1 MSSCGNRC
9 IMIYKT
15 KILKVEESRGL
26 NEADCAPLVLIDE
39 AANLLKKGSMVAFP
53 TETVYGLGANG
64 LDAKAAAGIFTAK
77 GRPKK
82 NPLSLLVADR
92 EMIDMVAAEIP
103 EVAERLI
110 KAFFPGPLTII
121 LKKKDIVPSI
131 VAGGLS
137 TVGVRMPNNPIAI
150 QLIQRAG
157 FPLAAPSANLSG
169 RPSPT
174 SAQAVHADLN
184 GRIPLILDG
193 GLCRLGV
200 ESTLVDCTGDTPLIL
215 RPGTITK
222 EQLSE
227 AAGCPVLQTGD
238 EDKKSPSEQFLHY
251 APKAP
256 MTVLEGPAERMAEAM
271 TEQVEKLKKE
281 GKLVGVLA
289 SPNVVKHL
297 VEHGVLLSV
306 SCISCGDQGDLAAV
320 GANLYDALRKFDNK
334 MVNVILAE
342 GVPDEGLGIAI
353 MNRLRKASEGRI
365 IRI

>member
-1 MSSCGNRC
+1 
-9 IMIYKT
+9 MIYKT
-15 KILKVEESRGL
+15 KILKVAEAHGL
-26 NEADCAPLVLIDE
+26 NEADCVPLVLIDE
-39 AANLLKKGSMVAFP
+39 AANLLKKGNIVAFP

-64 LDAKAAAGIFTAK
+64 LDAKAAASVFAAK
-77 GRPKK
+77 GRPAQ

-92 EMIDMVAAEIP
+92 KMINMVAEEIP
-103 EVAERLI
+103 EVAEKLI
-110 KAFFPGPLTII
+110 EAFFPGPLTVI
-121 LKKKDIVPSI
+121 LKKKAIVPS
-131 VAGGLS
+131 VVSGGLS
-137 TVGVRMPNNPIAI
+137 TVGVRMPNNPIAL

-193 GLCRLGV
+193 GPCMLGV
-200 ESTLVDCTGDTPLIL
+200 ESTLVDCTVNPPLIL
-215 RPGTITK
+215 RPGSITK

-227 AAGCPVLQTGD
+227 VAGCTILQTGD
-238 EDKKSPSEQFLHY
+238 GEKQSPSEQFLHY

-256 MTVLEGPAERMAEAM
+256 MTVLEGPVERMAEAVA
-271 TEQVEKLKKE
+271 EQVEKLKKE

-289 SPNVVKHL
+289 SPDVVKHL

-306 SCISCGDQGDLAAV
+306 SCVSCGNQGDLAAV

-342 GVPDEGLGIAI
+342 GVPDVGMGVAI

-365 IRI
+365 IYI